1 VSDHAQG
8 PQWFTVRCIFQL
20 KSDAEADFS
29 YEERLTLWRAESID
43 DAIRLA
49 EAEASDYETENGSEY
64 LGMAQAFHLFDPPEH
79 GAEVFSL
86 IRESDLE
93 PEAYLD
99 GFFDTGRESQRDGEE
114 S

>member
-1 VSDHAQG
+1 VADETQG
-8 PQWFTVRCIFQL
+8 PQWFTVRCIFQV
-20 KSDAEADFS
+20 KSDPVFS
-29 YEERLTLWRAESID
+29 YEERLTLWRAETID

-49 EAEASDYETENGSEY
+49 EAEASDYETENGTEY
-64 LGMAQAFHLFDPPEH
+64 LGMAQAFQLFDHPEH

-99 GFFDTGRESQRDGEE
+99 SFFDTGRESQRDGDAP
-114 S
+114 

>member
-1 VSDHAQG
+1 VADDAQR

-20 KSDAEADFS
+20 KSDAGFS
-29 YEERLTLWRAESID
+29 YEERLTLWRAETID

-64 LGMAQAFHLFDPPEH
+64 LGMAQAFQLFDHPEH

-93 PEAYLD
+93 PEPYLD
-99 GFFDTGRESQRDGEE
+99 SFFDTGRESQRDGDET
-114 S
+114 